1 MVCNVLF
8 SVFSGIVQE
17 FKTRFD
23 CFGFC
28 GVVLFVFA
36 LFCFYFCLKRVVVFG
51 ENEMVHSES
60 KRM

>member
-36 LFCFYFCLKRVVVFG
+36 FVLFLFLFETCGGVWGK
-51 ENEMVHSES
+51 
-60 KRM
+60 